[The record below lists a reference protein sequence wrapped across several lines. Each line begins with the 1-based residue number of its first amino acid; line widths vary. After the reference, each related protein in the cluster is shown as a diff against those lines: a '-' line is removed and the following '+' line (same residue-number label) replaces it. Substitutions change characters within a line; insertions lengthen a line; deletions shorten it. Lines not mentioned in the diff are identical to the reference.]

1 MGMNDH
7 PTAYNEAQKFGVPGK
22 WSKVIQVSNT
32 SASFTGSDFGM
43 GGVIVAESGTTGH
56 IDLWDGGRIDI
67 SKLQQNQL
75 YEFAPKHMATNNKVV
90 YVLKKNPKVS

>member
-1 MGMNDH
+1 
-7 PTAYNEAQKFGVPGK
+7 
-22 WSKVIQVSNT
+22 
-32 SASFTGSDFGM
+32 M
-43 GGVIVAESGTTGH
+43 GGVIIAESGTTGH
-56 IDLWDGGRIDI
+56 IDLWDGGRIDL